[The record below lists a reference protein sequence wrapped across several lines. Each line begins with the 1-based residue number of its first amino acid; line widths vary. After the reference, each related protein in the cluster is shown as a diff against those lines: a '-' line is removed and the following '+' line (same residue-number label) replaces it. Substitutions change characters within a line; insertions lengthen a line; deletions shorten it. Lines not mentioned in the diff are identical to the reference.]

1 MKYIRTKDDFF
12 AFAKRMTI
20 VLGKENKGDYYHS
33 VIDRKLHR
41 LGAGLLQEKYII
53 KQSDF
58 LPEMFD
64 EELLFENGIYFFICI
79 DYVNN
84 TYSWKYGDGSEKPIQ
99 IKPTDDIRG
108 AIWTNK
114 GLIYIAKREGNDWKI
129 L

>member
-1 MKYIRTKDDFF
+1 MKYIRTQNDFF
-12 AFAKRMTI
+12 AFAKQMTI
-20 VLGKENKGDYYHS
+20 VLGKENQGYYYRS
-33 VIDRKLHR
+33 VMDRKLHR

-58 LPEMFD
+58 LPAMF
-64 EELLFENGIYFFICI
+64 EAELLWQNGVCHFIEI
-79 DYVNN
+79 DHVKNKYRF
-84 TYSWKYGDGSEKPIQ
+84 KYGKSKKYIP

-114 GLIYIAKREGNDWKI
+114 GLVYIAKRDGDDWKI